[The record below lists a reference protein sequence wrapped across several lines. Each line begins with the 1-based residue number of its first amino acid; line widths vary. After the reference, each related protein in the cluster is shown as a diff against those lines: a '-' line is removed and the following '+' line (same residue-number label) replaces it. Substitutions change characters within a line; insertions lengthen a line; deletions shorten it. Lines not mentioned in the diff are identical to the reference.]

1 MSLQSIPSGIEP
13 QWPTLGNLCFI
24 TLLWVFLLFVS
35 FSTYSLVLAG
45 ITAEVNYLSPSP
57 YLRFALRESVVRE
70 NRFRGL
76 LLSWLPGR
84 PLALK
89 SSGHLCGHL

>member
-1 MSLQSIPSGIEP
+1 MAHLRQPMFHYTFMGFSSF
-13 QWPTLGNLCFI
+13 C
-24 TLLWVFLLFVS
+24 VFLHL
-35 FSTYSLVLAG
+35 LVLAG

-70 NRFRGL
+70 NHFRGL